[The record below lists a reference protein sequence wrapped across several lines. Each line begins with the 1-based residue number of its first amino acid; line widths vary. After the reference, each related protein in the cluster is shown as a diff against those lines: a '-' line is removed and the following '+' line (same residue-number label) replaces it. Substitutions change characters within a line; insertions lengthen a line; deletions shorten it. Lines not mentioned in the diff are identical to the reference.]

1 MTQVLVIDD
10 DEQTRTYLRYLLE
23 DEGYR
28 VAEADN
34 GHEGLRIMRETASHL
49 VVLLDYL
56 MPEFNGFDVL
66 RAVHADPG
74 LLQRHSVII
83 ITSYYGRIKPFELAR
98 FMTAADIP
106 LLRKPFDY
114 DQVLEEVAEASQR
127 LVLFS

>member
-10 DEQTRTYLRYLLE
+10 DVQTRTYLRFLLE

-28 VAEADN
+28 VAEAGD
-34 GHEGLRIMRETASHL
+34 GHAGLRIMRETTDHL

-66 RAVHADPG
+66 QAVHADPG
-74 LLQRHSVII
+74 MFQRHSVII
-83 ITSYYGRIKPFELAR
+83 MTSYGRIMPFELAR
-98 FMTAADIP
+98 YMTAADIP
-106 LLRKPFDY
+106 LLRKPFDC